1 MTQAIIITK
10 ILKSSD
16 KLEQFHGNFC
26 LDAELNN
33 GSKVYYYNV
42 KYKKTLLYITYPS
55 GITRKF
61 EEDYSHNNKR
71 NFSNTK
77 YWEVIKQIKNHFSL

>member
-42 KYKKTLLYITYPS
+42 KYKKTLL
-55 GITRKF
+55 
-61 EEDYSHNNKR
+61 
-71 NFSNTK
+71 
-77 YWEVIKQIKNHFSL
+77 